1 MNTPGAVIN
10 SVRPRPVEHGSAAAP
25 AAGTAADTPR
35 GRSVKSSTEAS
46 PAEAWRRILLA
57 GTKEATGCRA

>member
-10 SVRPRPVEHGSAAAP
+10 SARPRPVEHESAAAP
-25 AAGTAADTPR
+25 DARTRAGMPR
-35 GRSVKSSTEAS
+35 GRSVKSSPEAS

-57 GTKEATGCRA
+57 GTKEATGGRA